1 MKSETK
7 WSAITGTVFV
17 TVMMVKITAWVEMWR
32 KLLTTEGVVLGVWSL
47 KRVYNFITQ
56 MNPTQTSNHTLQT
69 HNTSSLAVVN

>member
-32 KLLTTEGVVLGVWSL
+32 KRGMVHQLKNLGAGVGHCAHDSPWD
-47 KRVYNFITQ
+47 N
-56 MNPTQTSNHTLQT
+56 
-69 HNTSSLAVVN
+69 